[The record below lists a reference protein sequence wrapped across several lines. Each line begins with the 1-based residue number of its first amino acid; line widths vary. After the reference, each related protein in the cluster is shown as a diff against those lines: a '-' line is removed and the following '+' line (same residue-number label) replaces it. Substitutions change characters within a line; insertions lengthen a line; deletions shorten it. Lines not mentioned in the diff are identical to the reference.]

1 MLPKNHDI
9 IIFIKKGVLMAAEK
23 KTVHD
28 FEFVGRLIN
37 IMKILQEETD
47 EYHTITQPEILDLL
61 RDRDCACSERTL
73 TDYLK
78 TIMKELNPEDVDG
91 YVYDNATIEDYVIIA
106 KGLED
111 KLKAKD
117 YGLEAEGSK
126 KLQLR
131 SLRYN
136 QLLSF
141 AELNQVIEGVLFLKH
156 IDDES
161 KEKIIHKLIK
171 LSSRHFPE
179 SSPYISGS
187 TGAISKKIA
196 GVFEDSRVDEA
207 ALKNNMQMIR
217 RAIEADRG
225 AGVKIAFHFNGY
237 DEKKKLVPRLDAD
250 GNKIRYVAN
259 PYYII
264 MYNGKPYLI
273 CAVDPY
279 DNAAIYRIDLMS
291 DITMDIKKS
300 LVDEDKMIG
309 EKRKPKSEI
318 EGLPMDWN
326 SKEAGRFQTEHLY
339 MYYGKPESITLK
351 LDRARYTLLH
361 DYFGDRYQFVEHID
375 DRWDCVQVKCVP
387 EAMIS
392 WAMQCSDF
400 VEVLQPE
407 DLRRKMLEKCKGL
420 VERYQ

>member
-1 MLPKNHDI
+1 
-9 IIFIKKGVLMAAEK
+9 MATEK

-47 EYHTITQPEILDLL
+47 EFNTITQPEILELL

-91 YVYDNATIEDYVIIA
+91 YVYENASIEDYVIIA
-106 KGLED
+106 KGLEE
-111 KLKAKD
+111 KLKARD
-117 YGLEAEGSK
+117 LGLTTEGSK

-136 QLLSF
+136 QILSF
-141 AELNQVIEGVLFLKH
+141 AELNQVIEGVLFLKS

-161 KEKIIHKLIK
+161 KEKIIRKLIT
-171 LSSRHFPE
+171 LSSKNFPKY
-179 SSPYISGS
+179 SPYISEN
-187 TGAISKKIA
+187 TRTISKKIA
-196 GVFEDSRVDEA
+196 GVFEDSRVDEI
-207 ALKNNMQMIR
+207 ALKNNLQVIR
-217 RAIEADRG
+217 TAIEANKG
-225 AGVKIAFHFNGY
+225 AGIKIAFHFNGY
-237 DEKKKLVPRLDAD
+237 DENKKLKVRTDSD
-250 GNKIRYVAN
+250 GNKLRYVAN

-273 CAVDPY
+273 CAIEPH
-279 DNAAIYRIDLMS
+279 DNVSIYRIDLMS
-291 DITMDIKKS
+291 EITTEIKPS
-300 LVDEDKMIG
+300 FVQDGIMIS
-309 EKRKPKSEI
+309 EKRRPKSEI
-318 EGLPMDWN
+318 KGLPIDWN
-326 SKEAGRFQTEHLY
+326 SKEASKFQTEHLY
-339 MYYGKPESITLK
+339 MYYGEPESISLK
-351 LDRARYTLLH
+351 IDKDRYTLLH

-375 DRWDCVQVKCVP
+375 DTWDCIEVECVP
-387 EAMIS
+387 DAMIS

-407 DLRRKMLEKCKGL
+407 SLRQRILGKCKSL
-420 VERYQ
+420 AERYR

>member
-1 MLPKNHDI
+1 
-9 IIFIKKGVLMAAEK
+9 MATEK

-47 EYHTITQPEILDLL
+47 EFNTITQPEILELL

-91 YVYDNATIEDYVIIA
+91 YVYENASIEDYVIIA
-106 KGLED
+106 KGLEE
-111 KLKAKD
+111 KLKVRD
-117 YGLEAEGSK
+117 FGLTTEGSK

-136 QLLSF
+136 QILSF
-141 AELNQVIEGVLFLKH
+141 AELNQVIEGVLFLKS

-161 KEKIIHKLIK
+161 KEKIIRKLIT
-171 LSSRHFPE
+171 LSSKNFPKY
-179 SSPYISGS
+179 SPYISEN
-187 TGAISKKIA
+187 TRTISKKIA
-196 GVFEDSRVDEA
+196 GVFEDSRVDEI
-207 ALKNNMQMIR
+207 ALKNNLQVIR
-217 RAIEADRG
+217 TAIEANKG
-225 AGVKIAFHFNGY
+225 AGLKISFYFNGY
-237 DEKKKLVPRLDAD
+237 DENKKLKARVDAN
-250 GNKIRYVAN
+250 GAKLRYVVN

-273 CAVDPY
+273 CATEPH
-279 DNAAIYRIDLMS
+279 DNVAIYRIDLMS
-291 DITMDIKKS
+291 EITTEIKVS
-300 LVDEDKMIG
+300 LAKDGKMIS
-309 EKRKPKSEI
+309 EKRRPKSEI
-318 EGLPMDWN
+318 KGLPMEWN
-326 SKEAGRFQTEHLY
+326 SKEASKFQTEHLY
-339 MYYGKPESITLK
+339 MYYGKPESISLK
-351 LDRARYTLLH
+351 IDKDRYTLLH

-375 DRWDCVQVKCVP
+375 DTWDCIEVECVP
-387 EAMIS
+387 DAMIS

-407 DLRRKMLEKCKGL
+407 SLRQRILGKCKSL
-420 VERYQ
+420 AERYR

>member
-1 MLPKNHDI
+1 
-9 IIFIKKGVLMAAEK
+9 MATEK

-47 EYHTITQPEILDLL
+47 EFTTITQPEILELL
-61 RDRDCACSERTL
+61 RDRECACSERTL

-91 YVYDNATIEDYVIIA
+91 YVYENATIEDYVIIA
-106 KGLED
+106 KGLEE
-111 KLKAKD
+111 KLKARD
-117 YGLEAEGSK
+117 YGLVSEGSK

-136 QLLSF
+136 QVLSF
-141 AELNQVIEGVLFLKH
+141 TELNQVIEGVLFLKY
-156 IDDES
+156 IDDDS
-161 KEKIIHKLIK
+161 KEKIIRKLLS
-171 LSSRHFPE
+171 LSSKNFPKY
-179 SSPYISGS
+179 SPYISEN

-196 GVFEDSRVDEA
+196 GVFEDSRVDEV
-207 ALKNNMQMIR
+207 ALKNNLQMIR
-217 RAIEADRG
+217 KAIEADKG

-237 DEKKKLVPRLDAD
+237 DENKKLKARMDAN
-250 GNKIRYVAN
+250 GNKYRYVAN

-273 CAVDPY
+273 CATDSY
-279 DNAAIYRIDLMS
+279 DNVAIYRIDLMS
-291 DITMDIKKS
+291 DITTDIKPS
-300 LVDEDKMIG
+300 LIEEGLMVG
-309 EKRKPKSEI
+309 EKRRSKSEI
-318 EGLPMDWN
+318 KGLPMNWN
-326 SKEAGRFQTEHLY
+326 SKEASRFQTEHLY
-339 MYYGKPESITLK
+339 MYYGNPESISLK
-351 LDRARYTLLH
+351 IDKDRYTLLH
-361 DYFGDRYQFVEHID
+361 DYFGEGYQFVEHID
-375 DRWDCVQVKCVP
+375 DIWDCVEVKCVP

-407 DLRRKMLEKCKGL
+407 SLRQKIQEKCQEL
-420 VERYQ
+420 AERYM

>member
-1 MLPKNHDI
+1 
-9 IIFIKKGVLMAAEK
+9 MATEK

-47 EYHTITQPEILDLL
+47 EFNTITQPEILELL

-91 YVYDNATIEDYVIIA
+91 YVYENASIEDYVIIA
-106 KGLED
+106 KGLEE
-111 KLKAKD
+111 KLKARD
-117 YGLEAEGSK
+117 FGLTTEGSK

-136 QLLSF
+136 QILSF
-141 AELNQVIEGVLFLKH
+141 AELNQVIEGVLFLKS

-161 KEKIIHKLIK
+161 KEKIIRKLIT
-171 LSSRHFPE
+171 LSSKNFPKY
-179 SSPYISGS
+179 SPYISEN
-187 TGAISKKIA
+187 TRTISKKIA
-196 GVFEDSRVDEA
+196 GVFEDSRVDEI
-207 ALKNNMQMIR
+207 ALKNNLQVIR
-217 RAIEADRG
+217 TAIEANKG
-225 AGVKIAFHFNGY
+225 AGLKISFYFNGY
-237 DEKKKLVPRLDAD
+237 DENKKLKARVDAN
-250 GNKIRYVAN
+250 GAKLRYVVN

-273 CAVDPY
+273 CATEPHDDV
-279 DNAAIYRIDLMS
+279 AIYRIDLMS
-291 DITMDIKKS
+291 EITTEIKVS
-300 LVDEDKMIG
+300 LAKDGKMIS
-309 EKRKPKSEI
+309 EKRRPKSEI
-318 EGLPMDWN
+318 KGLPMEWN
-326 SKEAGRFQTEHLY
+326 SKEASKFQTEHLY
-339 MYYGKPESITLK
+339 MYYGKPESISLK
-351 LDRARYTLLH
+351 IDKDRYTLLH

-375 DRWDCVQVKCVP
+375 DTWDCIEVECVP
-387 EAMIS
+387 DAMIS

-407 DLRRKMLEKCKGL
+407 SLRQRILGKCKSL
-420 VERYQ
+420 AERYR

>member
-1 MLPKNHDI
+1 MLPENHGI
-9 IIFIKKGVLMAAEK
+9 MIFIKKGVHMATEK

-111 KLKAKD
+111 KLKARD

-196 GVFEDSRVDEA
+196 GVYEDSRVDET

-326 SKEAGRFQTEHLY
+326 SKEASRFQTEHLY
-339 MYYGKPESITLK
+339 MYYGKPENIRLK

-375 DRWDCVQVKCVP
+375 NRWDCVQVKCVP

-420 VERYQ
+420 VEKYQ

>member
-1 MLPKNHDI
+1 
-9 IIFIKKGVLMAAEK
+9 MATEK

-47 EYHTITQPEILDLL
+47 EFTTITQPEILELL
-61 RDRDCACSERTL
+61 RDRECACSERTL

-91 YVYDNATIEDYVIIA
+91 YVYENATIEDYVIIA
-106 KGLED
+106 KGLEE
-111 KLKAKD
+111 KLKARD
-117 YGLEAEGSK
+117 YGLVSEGSK

-136 QLLSF
+136 QVLSF
-141 AELNQVIEGVLFLKH
+141 TELNQVIEGVLFLKY
-156 IDDES
+156 IDDDS
-161 KEKIIHKLIK
+161 KEKIIRKLLS
-171 LSSRHFPE
+171 LSSKNFPKY
-179 SSPYISGS
+179 SPYISEN

-196 GVFEDSRVDEA
+196 GVFEDSRVDEV
-207 ALKNNMQMIR
+207 ALKNNLQIIR
-217 RAIEADRG
+217 KAIEADKG

-237 DEKKKLVPRLDAD
+237 DENKKLKARMDAN
-250 GNKIRYVAN
+250 GNKYRYVAN

-273 CAVDPY
+273 CATDSY
-279 DNAAIYRIDLMS
+279 DNVAIYRIDLMS
-291 DITMDIKKS
+291 DITTDIKPS
-300 LVDEDKMIG
+300 LIEEGLMVG
-309 EKRKPKSEI
+309 EKRRSKSEI
-318 EGLPMDWN
+318 KGLPMNWN
-326 SKEAGRFQTEHLY
+326 SKEASRFQTEHLY
-339 MYYGKPESITLK
+339 MYYGNPESISLK
-351 LDRARYTLLH
+351 IDKDRYTLLH
-361 DYFGDRYQFVEHID
+361 DYFGEGYQFVEHID
-375 DRWDCVQVKCVP
+375 DIWDCVEVKCVP

-407 DLRRKMLEKCKGL
+407 SLRQKIQEKCQEL
-420 VERYQ
+420 AERYM

>member
-1 MLPKNHDI
+1 
-9 IIFIKKGVLMAAEK
+9 MATEK

-47 EYHTITQPEILDLL
+47 EFNTITQPEILELL

-91 YVYDNATIEDYVIIA
+91 YVYENASIEDYVIIA
-106 KGLED
+106 KGLEE
-111 KLKAKD
+111 KLKARD
-117 YGLEAEGSK
+117 FGLTTEGSK

-136 QLLSF
+136 QILSF
-141 AELNQVIEGVLFLKH
+141 AELNQVIEGVLFLKS

-161 KEKIIHKLIK
+161 KEKIIRKLIT
-171 LSSRHFPE
+171 LSSKNFPKY
-179 SSPYISGS
+179 SPYISEN
-187 TGAISKKIA
+187 TRTISKKIA
-196 GVFEDSRVDEA
+196 GVFEDSRVDEI
-207 ALKNNMQMIR
+207 ALKNNLQVIR
-217 RAIEADRG
+217 TAIEANKG
-225 AGVKIAFHFNGY
+225 AGLKISFYFNGY
-237 DEKKKLVPRLDAD
+237 DENKKLKARVDAN
-250 GNKIRYVAN
+250 GAKLRYVVN

-273 CAVDPY
+273 CATEPH
-279 DNAAIYRIDLMS
+279 DNVAIYRIDLMS
-291 DITMDIKKS
+291 EITTEIKAS
-300 LVDEDKMIG
+300 LAKDGKMIS
-309 EKRKPKSEI
+309 EKRRPKSEI
-318 EGLPMDWN
+318 KGLPMEWN
-326 SKEAGRFQTEHLY
+326 SKEASKFQTEHLY
-339 MYYGKPESITLK
+339 MYYGKPESISLK
-351 LDRARYTLLH
+351 IDKDRYTLLH

-375 DRWDCVQVKCVP
+375 DTWDCIEVECVP
-387 EAMIS
+387 DAMIS

-407 DLRRKMLEKCKGL
+407 SLRQRILGKCRSL
-420 VERYQ
+420 AERYR